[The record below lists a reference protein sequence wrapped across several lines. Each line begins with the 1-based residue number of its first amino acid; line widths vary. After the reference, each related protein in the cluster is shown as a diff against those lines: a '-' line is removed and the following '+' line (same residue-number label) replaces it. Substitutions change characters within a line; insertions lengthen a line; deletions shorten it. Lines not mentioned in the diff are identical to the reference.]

1 MISSNSRQPKKVLV
15 AGTFELIHPGHIALI
30 QEAAEMGNVIVVIAR
45 DSTVKRL
52 RKRPS
57 IISEAQRL
65 EVIRNIKGVSKA
77 VLGNEDANPF
87 LIIEQVN
94 PDIILLGPNQDVDIA
109 KLREWNKQH
118 ATNIIVSR
126 MKSVY
131 THYPLCSTSAIIKR
145 IIEINLK

>member
-1 MISSNSRQPKKVLV
+1 
-15 AGTFELIHPGHIALI
+15 
-30 QEAAEMGNVIVVIAR
+30 MGNVIVVIAR

-52 RKRPS
+52 RERPA